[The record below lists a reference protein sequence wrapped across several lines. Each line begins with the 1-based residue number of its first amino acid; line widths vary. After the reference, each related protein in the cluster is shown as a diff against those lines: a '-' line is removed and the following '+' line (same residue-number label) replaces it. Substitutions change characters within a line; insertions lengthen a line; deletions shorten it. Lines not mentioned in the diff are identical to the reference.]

1 MRFTS
6 IWIGV
11 LYICLVQFTTR
22 TTAITIPKCYGD
34 ISGIYLRKYL
44 DNGELSLL
52 FFFPL
57 GGVLQF
63 NAEEKVNT
71 SNYFTDATGF
81 YTCKKVRKSHDKI
94 ISFRGLSF
102 GESGNKSVIQTQS
115 SVRCHGAID
124 DCSDNLV
131 TCSNGT
137 VSRREYA
144 FQAPDETTG
153 EFTNPISPKSTRQF
167 QSRRLFS
174 HPKVSLTTATDRCY
188 ADMSGIYI
196 TQYPDGGYDVKGL
209 LPLGYF
215 VSVVSG
221 ARNADGTFN
230 RGTSMGKFMIDST
243 K

>member
-1 MRFTS
+1 MQFTS
-6 IWIGV
+6 VWIGV
-11 LYICLVQFTTR
+11 LFIFLVQFTTR
-22 TTAITIPKCYGD
+22 TTSTAMSRCYAS

-57 GGVLQF
+57 GGVLEF

-81 YTCKKVRKSHDKI
+81 YTCKKVRKSRDKI

-102 GESGNKSVIQTQS
+102 GEAGNKSVIETQS
-115 SVRCHGAID
+115 NVRCHGATD

-137 VSRREYA
+137 VSRQEYA

-153 EFTNPISPKSTRQF
+153 EFTNPISPESTRQF

-174 HPKVSLTTATDRCY
+174 RPTVSLTTATDKCY
-188 ADMSGIYI
+188 AYMSGIYI

-215 VSVVSG
+215 VSIASG
-221 ARNADGTFN
+221 ARNLDGTFN
-230 RGTSMGKFMIDST
+230 RGTSMGKCMIDST